1 MNNFLTS
8 ILIPT
13 YNRSQEL
20 SKLVHYSAQNFDLS
34 VVKFFVLDGSDNYN
48 EITLNKS
55 VCERNRIDY
64 HHSGPE
70 VSYMQRILN
79 GIKSVETETVSL
91 LGDDDI
97 LYPDGFTDCVQF
109 LHSNDDYAIAH
120 GKYIGFNYTPNGI
133 SFNET
138 YISQSMESNSALER
152 LFDFFSAYTAP
163 TYYAVNRTSLLRKSF
178 EELIKNKFDIHDYV
192 AAEIMVS
199 AIPIVN
205 GKLKRLDSFFQAR
218 RFLPAAKDKYVVY
231 AKYIM
236 ETDFSKKNSKIK
248 KSILDNMAAREKI
261 KDEIISDAIDYAFAS
276 FFGQRLNQ
284 QEISQRFHNLE
295 IK

>member
-1 MNNFLTS
+1 MNIKST

-13 YNRSQEL
+13 YNRPEDL
-20 SKLVHYSAQNFDLS
+20 KKLIFYIVNNFSLTN
-34 VVKFFVLDGSDNYN
+34 VYILVLDGSDDKNK
-48 EITLNKS
+48 ILNKKI
-55 VCERNRIDY
+55 CESASIGYKSYEKQLTYVERLL
-64 HHSGPE
+64 SGLKQ
-70 VSYMQRILN
+70 VKTKTTTI
-79 GIKSVETETVSL
+79 

-97 LYPDGFTDCVQF
+97 LSPNGFTDCVKF
-109 LHSNDDYAIAH
+109 LHDNDDYAIAH

-152 LFDFFSAYTAP
+152 LFNFFSAYTAP
-163 TYYAVNRTSLLRKSF
+163 TYYAVNRTSLLLKSF
-178 EELIKNKFDIHDYV
+178 EELIKNKLDIDDYV

-218 RFLPAAKDKYVVY
+218 RFIPATKDKYVVY
-231 AKYIM
+231 AKYVM
-236 ETDFSKKNSKIK
+236 ETDFSKKFSKIK
-248 KSILDNMAAREKI
+248 ESILDNMPIREKI
-261 KDEIISDAIDYAFAS
+261 KDEIIFDAIDYAFAS
-276 FFGQRLNQ
+276 LFGQRLNQ
-284 QEISQRFHNLE
+284 QEISQRFHNLG